1 MEMNNLLATIING
14 LYGLVNLL
22 IDGIALIL
30 PSFSVTDWLSGAFS
44 QFSPYLG
51 MINYFVPFGLMI
63 DIALAW
69 VSAIA
74 IWYVVQFVLRFVQLG
89 S

>member
-1 MEMNNLLATIING
+1 MNNLLATIING
-14 LYGLVNLL
+14 VYGLINLL
-22 IDGIALIL
+22 IDGISVIL
-30 PSFSVTDWLSGAFS
+30 PSFSVSEWLSGAFGS
-44 QFSPYLG
+44 FSGYLG
-51 MINYFVPFGLMI
+51 VVNYFVPFGLMI
-63 DIALAW
+63 EIAFAW

>member
-30 PSFSVTDWLSGAFS
+30 PSFSVTDWLSGAFGE
-44 QFSPYLG
+44 FSGYLG
-51 MINYFVPFGLMI
+51 VINYFVPFGLMI
-63 DIALAW
+63 DIAFAW
-69 VSAIA
+69 VSAIT

>member
-1 MEMNNLLATIING
+1 MNNLFATLING
-14 LYGLVNLL
+14 FYSLVNLL
-22 IDGIALIL
+22 IDGVCAIL
-30 PSFSVTDWLSGAFS
+30 PTFSVSEWLSGAFG
-44 QFSPYLG
+44 QFSSYLSV
-51 MINYFVPFGLMI
+51 INYFVPFGVMLDM
-63 DIALAW
+63 AFAW